1 MISWSANRHSAISIT
16 IQAIRVDP
24 EFAEAYS
31 NLGNALKELG
41 DLDAAVQAY
50 DKAIRLKPR
59 FCDPYNNLGSTYAQ
73 MGRSEDAIETYKMA
87 LMLNP
92 ALADAHSNLGNL
104 YKAQG
109 LSAIWR
115 ECCIYLHFFRRI
127 ASIDLGRRP
136 HPFVALQGG

>member
-1 MISWSANRHSAISIT
+1 MRAAIYDDASLLEYVLCY
-16 IQAIRVDP
+16 QAIRVDP

-73 MGRSEDAIETYKMA
+73 MGRADDAIETYKMA

-109 LSAIWR
+109 RSAVVR
-115 ECCIYLHFFRRI
+115 CCCVTFY
-127 ASIDLGRRP
+127 
-136 HPFVALQGG
+136 

>member
-1 MISWSANRHSAISIT
+1 MRPLRARQSQYYHQPFRFAHA
-16 IQAIRVDP
+16 QAIRIDP
-24 EFAEAYS
+24 QFAEAYS
-31 NLGNALKELG
+31 NLGNSLKELG

-50 DKAIRLKPR
+50 DKAIKLKPR

-73 MGRSEDAIETYKMA
+73 LGRAEDAIETYKMA

-109 LSAIWR
+109 GSLRDGVAR
-115 ECCIYLHFFRRI
+115 VLYLYFYND
-127 ASIDLGRRP
+127 SVP
-136 HPFVALQGG
+136 

>member
-1 MISWSANRHSAISIT
+1 M
-16 IQAIRVDP
+16 DP

-73 MGRSEDAIETYKMA
+73 MGRAEDAIETYKMA

-104 YKAQG
+104 HKAQG
-109 LSAIWR
+109 WSPEVRWQ
-115 ECCIYLHFFRRI
+115 ECCVWWCGGVASHYAGRI
-127 ASIDLGRRP
+127 ASIDFVAAP
-136 HPFVALQGG
+136 HPPIAL